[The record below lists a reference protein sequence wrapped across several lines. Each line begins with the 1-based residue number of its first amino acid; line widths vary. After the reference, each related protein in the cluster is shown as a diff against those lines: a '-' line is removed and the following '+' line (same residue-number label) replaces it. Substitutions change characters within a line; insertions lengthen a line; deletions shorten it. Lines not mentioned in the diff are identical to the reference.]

1 MSGGFTTDFKDE
13 PYQEP
18 KIEKKQLTSSEFT
31 ILKGVIK
38 NLGDK
43 ISQLEVQASQQQSKI
58 QEKDALIKKYKAMA
72 LKPGRVP

>member
-1 MSGGFTTDFKDE
+1 MSGGFTTAFQDE

-38 NLGDK
+38 NLGNK
-43 ISQLEVQASQQQSKI
+43 IS
-58 QEKDALIKKYKAMA
+58 
-72 LKPGRVP
+72 